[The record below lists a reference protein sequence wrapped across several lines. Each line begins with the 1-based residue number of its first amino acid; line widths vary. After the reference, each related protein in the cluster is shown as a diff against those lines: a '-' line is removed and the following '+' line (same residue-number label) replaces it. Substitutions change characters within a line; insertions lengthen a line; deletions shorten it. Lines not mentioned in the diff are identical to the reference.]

1 MVLFVFLHHLCK
13 LLRKSQEINSA
24 ILKYSKQPW
33 HQQPT
38 VSPSSE
44 ALAWLDSRMND
55 HGVCVFSINDAG
67 MLQSLH
73 EYVSMSTYVHF
84 MSSLTNRKSDCYF
97 WTRLDWN
104 RKNRVTDRRGGVR
117 KHHNTHT
124 HTFWLW
130 HPGPCFPSIRYGL
143 LLISFR
149 MSSNL
154 LKEKFQA
161 NVLFWKPEDIP
172 VSEGREKKYDSRMI
186 YYVRIYSF
194 ASRFMREQ
202 SVKGCGG
209 DAKTSFHQFVRNKRK
224 I

>member
-1 MVLFVFLHHLCK
+1 
-13 LLRKSQEINSA
+13 
-24 ILKYSKQPW
+24 
-33 HQQPT
+33 
-38 VSPSSE
+38 
-44 ALAWLDSRMND
+44 
-55 HGVCVFSINDAG
+55 
-67 MLQSLH
+67 
-73 EYVSMSTYVHF
+73 
-84 MSSLTNRKSDCYF
+84 
-97 WTRLDWN
+97 
-104 RKNRVTDRRGGVR
+104 
-117 KHHNTHT
+117 
-124 HTFWLW
+124 
-130 HPGPCFPSIRYGL
+130 
-143 LLISFR
+143 